1 MRRDNIRTDHGRT
14 LAGFAW
20 AATLAVVAI
29 GPTGRAAGP
38 GDDPKPT
45 PTAPCCADCEVCKA
59 APDGQPAAARYAR
72 MAASYKIPDVKLL
85 GADGRETSLPAALD
99 HDGPVLLQFIFT
111 TCPTICPAM
120 TGTFSSFQEK
130 LGDEVKQV
138 RMISIS
144 IDPEHDRPERLRAF
158 ARRFDAGP
166 RWAFYTGRAED
177 IAAVR
182 KAFDADSA
190 NKMWHRPLTFL
201 RPRPGASWTRYD
213 GLMGVAELIAEYRRM
228 VQK

>member
-1 MRRDNIRTDHGRT
+1 MPAHIIRAAQGRA
-14 LAGFAW
+14 LVGCAW
-20 AATLAVVAI
+20 AVIAAVVATT
-29 GPTGRAAGP
+29 PPGRAAGP
-38 GDDPKPT
+38 GEDPKAP
-45 PTAPCCADCEVCKA
+45 PPAPCCANCEACKA
-59 APDGQPAAARYAR
+59 AAEGQPAAVRYAR
-72 MAASYKIPDVKLL
+72 TAGSYKIPDVKLL
-85 GADGRETSLPAALD
+85 GADGRGTSLPAALD

-120 TGTFSSFQEK
+120 TGAFSSFQDK
-130 LGDEVKQV
+130 LGDEMKQV

-182 KAFDADSA
+182 KAFDGDSD

-201 RPRPGASWTRYD
+201 RHRRGASWIRYD
-213 GLMGVAELIAEYRRM
+213 GLMSAAELIAEYRRV